1 MNGTGFYYLEG
12 ALFFGFLVAVGL
24 TVIRL
29 NRPEYG
35 VARRSTWA
43 AAILFGGIAV
53 VWGVSTVESAWIKIP
68 AIAIVEIIVA
78 ISLTEA
84 LLIKNRKF
92 PTQFNS
98 VAGGAPA
105 QPTLETTTMSAIDAS
120 RATIPGDLT
129 KTDNRWQTKPNL
141 QFPAAPTR
149 FTLMSTPE
157 IKRQLQ
163 YTAHDLQR
171 IQDQFTTEM
180 GKASPDRIS
189 AVLKKYATMYEEQ
202 FFKLAFSLASAALPR
217 IGMLS
222 NVPRRAAS
230 GGQLLYY
237 KLFPGPTSAGDIAA
251 FLDLLS
257 SRLPTV
263 LEPLQ
268 SRGIVQA
275 EQRVRAMAVGTVKW
289 FNAKKGYGFIQ
300 PQGGGKKDVF
310 VHISAV
316 ERAGLSNLNE
326 GQRVE
331 YEEVSNKGKTSAE
344 NLKVK

>member
-1 MNGTGFYYLEG
+1 MNVTGFHYLEG

-24 TVIRL
+24 TVISL
-29 NRPEYG
+29 NRPEHG
-35 VARRSTWA
+35 VARRLKWA
-43 AAILFGGIAV
+43 AAILFGSFAV
-53 VWGVSTVESAWIKIP
+53 VWGVSTVDESVWIKIP
-68 AIAIVEIIVA
+68 AIAIVGIIAV

-92 PTQFNS
+92 PTQSNS
-98 VAGGAPA
+98 VASGAAA
-105 QPTLETTTMSAIDAS
+105 QPTLETANKSAIDAS

-129 KTDNRWQTKPNL
+129 TTDNGWQTKQGKANL

-157 IKRQLQ
+157 LKRQLQ
-163 YTAHDLQR
+163 YAAHDLQR
-171 IQDQFTTEM
+171 IQDQFTTEI
-180 GKASPDRIS
+180 GKAGPDRTS
-189 AVLKKYATMYEEQ
+189 AVLEKYAI
-202 FFKLAFSLASAALPR
+202 AFSLASAALPR

-237 KLFPGPTSAGDIAA
+237 KIFPGPTSAGDIAA
-251 FLDLLS
+251 FLDFLSNRLLAVS
-257 SRLPTV
+257 
-263 LEPLQ
+263 EPLQ
-268 SRGIVQA
+268 SRGIVQV
-275 EQRVRAMAVGTVKW
+275 EQRERAMGVGKVKW

-300 PQGGGKKDVF
+300 PQGGGKDVF

>member
-1 MNGTGFYYLEG
+1 MNVTGFYYLEG
-12 ALFFGFLVAVGL
+12 ALLFGFLVAVGL
-24 TVIRL
+24 IAINL

-35 VARRSTWA
+35 VARRSTWV
-43 AAILFGGIAV
+43 AAILFGSIAV
-53 VWGVSTVESAWIKIP
+53 VWGVSTVESAWLKIP
-68 AIAIVEIIVA
+68 AVAIVGIIVA

-84 LLIKNRKF
+84 LLKNRQF
-92 PTQFNS
+92 PTQSNS
-98 VAGGAPA
+98 VASGAPA
-105 QPTLETTTMSAIDAS
+105 QPTLETSSKSADAS
-120 RATIPGDLT
+120 RATIPGNLT
-129 KTDNRWQTKPNL
+129 TTDNGWQTKPNL

-149 FTLMSTPE
+149 FALMSTPE
-157 IKRQLQ
+157 LKRQLQ

-171 IQDQFTTEM
+171 FQDQFTTEM
-180 GKASPDRIS
+180 GKAGPDRNF
-189 AVLKKYATMYEEQ
+189 AVLKKYTTRYEED
-202 FFKLAFSLASAALPR
+202 FSSLTFSLASAALPR
-217 IGMLS
+217 IGLLS

-237 KLFPGPTSAGDIAA
+237 KTFPGPTSAGDIAA
-251 FLDLLS
+251 FLDFLS
-257 SRLPTV
+257 SRLPAV

-268 SRGIVQA
+268 SRGIVQV
-275 EQRVRAMAVGTVKW
+275 EPRERAMAVGTVKW

-300 PQGGGKKDVF
+300 PQGGGKDVF

>member
-1 MNGTGFYYLEG
+1 MNVTGFYYLEG

-24 TVIRL
+24 TVICL
-29 NRPEYG
+29 NRPEYR
-35 VARRSTWA
+35 VARRSTWV
-43 AAILFGGIAV
+43 AAILFGSVAV
-53 VWGVSTVESAWIKIP
+53 VWNLSTVESAWIKIS
-68 AIAIVEIIVA
+68 AVAIVGMIVA

-92 PTQFNS
+92 PTQSNS
-98 VAGGAPA
+98 VAIEAAA
-105 QPTLETTTMSAIDAS
+105 QPTLEINKSAIDAS

-129 KTDNRWQTKPNL
+129 KTDNGWQTKPHL

-157 IKRQLQ
+157 LKRQLH

-171 IQDQFTTEM
+171 IQDQFTTEI
-180 GKASPDRIS
+180 GTSGA
-189 AVLKKYATMYEEQ
+189 LKKYTTMYEEQ
-202 FFKLAFSLASAALPR
+202 FSTLAFSLASAALPR

-237 KLFPGPTSAGDIAA
+237 KTLPGPTSAGDIAA

-257 SRLPTV
+257 SRLPAV
-263 LEPLQ
+263 SEPLQ

-275 EQRVRAMAVGTVKW
+275 EQRERAMTVGTVKW
-289 FNAKKGYGFIQ
+289 FNAKTGYGFIQ
-300 PQGGGKKDVF
+300 PQGGGKDVY

-331 YEEVSNKGKTSAE
+331 YEEVANKGKTSAE

>member
-1 MNGTGFYYLEG
+1 MNVTGFYYLEG

-24 TVIRL
+24 IVIRV

-43 AAILFGGIAV
+43 AAILFASISV

-68 AIAIVEIIVA
+68 AIVIVGIIVA
-78 ISLTEA
+78 ISLTET

-92 PTQFNS
+92 PTQSNS
-98 VAGGAPA
+98 VASGAPA
-105 QPTLETTTMSAIDAS
+105 QPTFETTTKSAINAS
-120 RATIPGDLT
+120 WATIPGDLT
-129 KTDNRWQTKPNL
+129 KTDNERQTKPNL

-157 IKRQLQ
+157 LKRQLQ

-171 IQDQFTTEM
+171 IQDQITTEM
-180 GKASPDRIS
+180 GKAGPDRIS
-189 AVLKKYATMYEEQ
+189 AVLKKYATMYEEK
-202 FFKLAFSLASAALPR
+202 FSTLAFSLASAALPR

-237 KLFPGPTSAGDIAA
+237 KTFPGPTSAGDIAA

-257 SRLPTV
+257 SRLPAV
-263 LEPLQ
+263 LEPQQ
-268 SRGIVQA
+268 SRGIAQT
-275 EQRVRAMAVGTVKW
+275 EQRERAAVGTVKW

-300 PQGGGKKDVF
+300 PQGGGKDVF

-331 YEEVSNKGKTSAE
+331 YEKVSNKGKTSAE